1 MTIPD
6 QHDQYLV
13 ERINRVEREL
23 EAQKAIITGLV
34 TKSAVTDTLLEGI
47 RDALKDIKE
56 QITQTRS
63 SISRVGFIFLAAFV
77 TSFVGALVLFIVKGG
92 LSLVP

>member
-23 EAQKAIITGLV
+23 ENQKTIVTGLV

-47 RDALKDIKE
+47 RDALKDIKD
-56 QITQTRS
+56 QITQARS
-63 SISRVGFIFLAAFV
+63 TVSRIGWIFLTAFV
-77 TSFVGALVLFIVKGG
+77 GSIVLFIVNGG
-92 LSLVP
+92 LALVN